1 MLFAKW
7 EQKLKISPHIGNL
20 VWHMWVSVDQ
30 ASCLYHL
37 SQILFW
43 KGENATKIGLTM
55 LWWRQWIAREEPR
68 CQRRKVAVKRDGRRG
83 QLVLVK
89 RDGGR
94 GVQLVVFGKISSQEI
109 YRSQPLFYFVPHS
122 QAGST
127 RSQGRRK
134 WAPSLSQVWEAT
146 SCIWCT
152 RFHLRVG
159 KWGQSYY
166 SCNFSLAKHCTSDGL

>member
-1 MLFAKW
+1 MRLSLIDAIGTRNNILFQNIQFSRVSDETDLEFTRDDRNICLFTISKLSFPWVPLAKR

-30 ASCLYHL
+30 ASCLYQL

-89 RDGGR
+89 RDG
-94 GVQLVVFGKISSQEI
+94 
-109 YRSQPLFYFVPHS
+109 
-122 QAGST
+122 
-127 RSQGRRK
+127 RK
-134 WAPSLSQVWEAT
+134 GGGAT
-146 SCIWCT
+146 SCVWQD
-152 RFHLRVG
+152 F
-159 KWGQSYY
+159 
-166 SCNFSLAKHCTSDGL
+166 